1 MIENSLDNR
10 RVAKNT
16 IVLYIRT
23 ILTLCISLYTSRVIL
38 KVLGVDDYGV
48 YTVIA
53 GFVSMF
59 SIVGGTLVSA
69 TQRYLNF
76 ELGKRVDNHVKEVFS
91 SSFIIHVALCI
102 ITLLL
107 FESFGLWFINC
118 KLNIDPT
125 RLNAANWLYQF
136 SIFTFLLTVLRSPF
150 DASIIAHE
158 RMKVFAYA
166 NILEAI
172 LRLIIVYCLTLT
184 PIDYLVMYG
193 VFLFLIS
200 IIIFLIYVVYCRK
213 NFSETN
219 IVFVKDKA
227 YYKGMLSFAGY
238 NFLGSAS
245 YVFAQ
250 QGVNMLLNIFF
261 GVTVNA
267 ARGITV
273 QVESAISKFVSDFT
287 TALNPQITKSY
298 AQNNIDNME
307 QLITM
312 GSKFAFLLFMFF
324 AIPISIKAPFILK
337 IWLGT
342 VPDYTVIFVRLALL
356 DALIN
361 SLGGPLTTGSMATGD
376 IKKLSI
382 WIGVFRFLV
391 FPLSFFAFNLFPIP
405 YLSYCILI
413 ICDIILVAVR
423 LIISY
428 HQLNL
433 KPSSFLQNVIVRVLL
448 SAVISFSLLFLISL
462 NQKSDSV
469 YSLLLFVMLSCV
481 TIISVSSLVAFNGS
495 ERNKIISLIKNKIRK

>member
-59 SIVGGTLVSA
+59 SIVSGTLVSA

-76 ELGKRVDNHVKEVFS
+76 ELGKLENNHIKEVFS
-91 SSFIIHVALCI
+91 SSLLIHGALCVV
-102 ITLLL
+102 TLLL
-107 FESFGLWFINC
+107 FESFGLWFINN
-118 KLNIDPT
+118 KLNIDPS
-125 RLNAANWLYQF
+125 RLYAANWLYQF
-136 SIFTFLLTVLRSPF
+136 SILTFLLTILRSPF

-166 NILEAI
+166 NILEAV
-172 LRLIIVYCLTLT
+172 LRLIIVYCLLLT
-184 PIDYLVMYG
+184 PFDYLVMYG
-193 VFLFLIS
+193 VFLFLIALL
-200 IIIFLIYVVYCRK
+200 IFLIYVVYCRR
-213 NFSETN
+213 NFSETSFM
-219 IVFVKDKA
+219 IVKEKS

-238 NFLGSAS
+238 NFFGSAS

-250 QGVNMLLNIFF
+250 QGVNMLLNVFF
-261 GVTVNA
+261 GVAVNA

-298 AQNNIDNME
+298 AQKNMDNME
-307 QLITM
+307 QLISM
-312 GSKFAFLLFMFF
+312 GSKVAFLLFMFF
-324 AIPISIKAPFILK
+324 AIPITIKAPFILK
-337 IWLGT
+337 LWLGT
-342 VPDYTVIFVRLALL
+342 VPEYTVIFVRLALL

-376 IKKLSI
+376 IKKLSL
-382 WIGVFRFLV
+382 WIGLFRFLV
-391 FPLSFFAFNLFPIP
+391 FPLSYLAFKFYPIP

-413 ICDIILVAVR
+413 VCDIILVAVR

-428 HQLNL
+428 HQLGL
-433 KPSSFLQNVIVRVLL
+433 KPSSYLHNVIFRVVL
-448 SAVISFSLLFLISL
+448 SALISFTVLFLFSL

-469 YSLLLFVMLSCV
+469 YSLLLFVMLSCI
-481 TIISVSSLVAFNGS
+481 TIILVSSLIAFNDN
-495 ERNKIISLIKNKIRK
+495 ERDKFFSLIKSKIRK